1 MPYFD
6 GVVGQVY
13 FKAWRVPSPRAVVV
27 FLHGFGEH
35 SGLYH
40 RFANALNGSDIEVW
54 ALDEVGHGLSDG
66 DRAVIASI
74 DDLVENGRQL
84 VALAEAANPGRPI
97 VLAGHSLGA
106 VAAAVSASRDPS
118 RLEGLILSGAP
129 LSSLGW
135 VLSLVADDPEGGL
148 DLDPTDL
155 SLDPFYLDELEHDP
169 LAFTSTAGAGSLLAT
184 LPPAWVELE
193 LGFEA
198 IALPVLF
205 VHGGNDPIVPVSDAR
220 SWSARI
226 PDGRITEF
234 PGAHH
239 DVLNE
244 TVHREVAAVVADF
257 VISVA
262 EVADPANTLAIAR

>member
-1 MPYFD
+1 
-6 GVVGQVY
+6 
-13 FKAWRVPSPRAVVV
+13 
-27 FLHGFGEH
+27 
-35 SGLYH
+35 
-40 RFANALNGSDIEVW
+40 
-54 ALDEVGHGLSDG
+54 
-66 DRAVIASI
+66 
-74 DDLVENGRQL
+74 
-84 VALAEAANPGRPI
+84 
-97 VLAGHSLGA
+97 
-106 VAAAVSASRDPS
+106 
-118 RLEGLILSGAP
+118 
-129 LSSLGW
+129 
-135 VLSLVADDPEGGL
+135 
-148 DLDPTDL
+148 
-155 SLDPFYLDELEHDP
+155 
-169 LAFTSTAGAGSLLAT
+169 
-184 LPPAWVELE
+184 VELE